1 MTLDWMWIGKFFR
14 GRNVCV
20 RKEKKNMEK
29 YCTWCYVM
37 ENG

>member
-1 MTLDWMWIGKFFR
+1 MILDWMWLREFSW
-14 GRNVCV
+14 GRNMCV
-20 RKEKKNMEK
+20 QGEEKNMEK